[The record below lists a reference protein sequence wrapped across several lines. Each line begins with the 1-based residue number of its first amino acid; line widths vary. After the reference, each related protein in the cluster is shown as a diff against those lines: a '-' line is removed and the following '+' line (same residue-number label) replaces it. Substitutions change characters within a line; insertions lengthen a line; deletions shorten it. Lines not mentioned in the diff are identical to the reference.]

1 LGASL
6 ASVIET
12 SATFSVASATV
23 WSASPF
29 SPFASLLGVL
39 APELA
44 FASSA
49 SRRSIS
55 FLAFSI
61 F

>member
-1 LGASL
+1 
-6 ASVIET
+6 VIET
-12 SATFSVASATV
+12 SATFSVASATA